1 MKISADKQTL
11 LGAIVPA
18 SGFASRKGTIDV
30 VEGILFNTVG
40 TDKCEV
46 KAYDLEKGFVKE
58 MGCRVDEPGCYS
70 INAPRLVQVIKTMPE
85 GTISIAVNEKNLR
98 VIISGGRSVME
109 LSALPGDKF
118 PLFPDFV
125 GDRAFRISQK
135 SLKNM
140 FSKTQFAIAEN
151 SEKPELNG
159 LFFKVNKEEIAAVSC
174 DRNRIAIYSEKN
186 NLTSTGEKELN
197 FSVIIPGKSVAE
209 VIRFLNDTDKEIKV
223 IIGIKHVIFMFDN
236 FTVFTRVIDANYLD
250 YERFLPK
257 APKTFVTLNSNEII
271 SSLERAMFITEEK
284 IQGQIKPAV
293 ICDFKQDMLTLFS
306 QSTVGRINDEIP
318 TEHDGDEIEIGF
330 NCRLLYDA
338 IKNTDTENVK
348 LSLTSPL
355 MGMLIEPLYETQNRH
370 FTMLVLPVRL
380 P

>member
-1 MKISADKQTL
+1 MKISADKQTI
-11 LGAIVPA
+11 LGAVVPA

-30 VEGILFNTVG
+30 VEGILFNTIG
-40 TDKCEV
+40 TDKCEI

-58 MGCRVDEPGCYS
+58 MGCRVEEPGCYA
-70 INAPRLVQVIKTMPE
+70 INASRLVQVIKTMPE
-85 GTISIAVNEKNLR
+85 GTITIAVNEKSLR
-98 VIISGGRSVME
+98 VVISGGRSVME

-118 PLFPDFV
+118 PVFPDFM
-125 GDRAFRISQK
+125 GDRTFKISQK
-135 SLKNM
+135 TLKNM
-140 FSKTQFAIAEN
+140 FAKTQFAIAEN

-159 LFFKVNKEEIAAVSC
+159 LFFKVNSEEIVAVSC

-186 NLTSTGEKELN
+186 TLSGNGEKELN
-197 FSVIIPGKSVAE
+197 FSVIIPGRSVGE
-209 VIRFLNDTDKEIKV
+209 VLRFLNDTDKEIRV
-223 IIGIKHVIFMFDN
+223 IIGVKHVIFLFEN

-257 APKTFVTLNSNEII
+257 APKTFVVLNSNDII

-284 IQGQIKPAV
+284 VQGQVKPAV
-293 ICDFKQDMLTLFS
+293 ICDFKQDTLTLFS

-318 TEHDGDEIEIGF
+318 TDHDGDEIEIGF

-355 MGMLIEPLYETQNRH
+355 MGMLIEPLYESQNKH

>member
-1 MKISADKQTL
+1 MKILADKQTL

-18 SGFASRKGTIDV
+18 SGFASKKATIDV

-40 TDKCEV
+40 TDRCEI
-46 KAYDLEKGFVKE
+46 KAYDLEKGFVRE
-58 MGCRVDEPGCYS
+58 MSCRVEEPGCYG
-70 INAPRLVQVIKTMPE
+70 INAVRLVQVIKSMPE
-85 GTISIAVNEKNLR
+85 GTISVSVNEKSLR
-98 VIISGGRSVME
+98 VVISCGRSVME

-118 PLFPDFV
+118 PVFPDFT

-135 SLKNM
+135 SLRNM
-140 FSKTQFAIAEN
+140 FSKTLFAIAEN

-159 LFFKVNKEEIAAVSC
+159 LFFKVNPDEIVAVSC

-186 NLTSTGEKELN
+186 QLSAQNGETLD
-197 FSVIIPGKSVAE
+197 FSVIIPGKSVIE
-209 VIRFLNDTDKEIKV
+209 ILRFLNETDKEIKV
-223 IIGIKHVIFMFDN
+223 IIGVKHVIFIFDN
-236 FTVFTRVIDANYLD
+236 FTVFTRIIDATYLD

-257 APKTFVTLNSNEII
+257 TPKTFVVLNSGELI

-284 IQGQIKPAV
+284 VQGQVKPAV
-293 ICDFKQDMLTLFS
+293 ICDFKQDTLSLFS
-306 QSTVGRINDEIP
+306 QSTVGRVNDEIP
-318 TEHDGDEIEIGF
+318 TDHDGEEIEIGF

-338 IKNTDTENVK
+338 VKNVDTENMK

-355 MGMLIEPLYETQNRH
+355 MGMLIEPIYENQNRH